1 MSARRAGALAAA
13 AALAGLLALAAAPAV
28 AADDP
33 DDVIPLTVTVPTLDG
48 DGDGG
53 GGDGDDGGPATLTD
67 AELRWAV
74 NTEAGSG
81 NYVGCNF
88 LMAGIPGTDGDTGGS
103 RVWGAGDAGLY
114 HGRAGDVRV
123 LRTVG
128 TGSGARQEQASF
140 GTRCT
145 TPTGE
150 KVTLSTTTGTEVV
163 VTGGRGTRAEDGAVE
178 IRWTGSFSVVF
189 YGGMTYWWASN
200 PVLRVDADGDGTL
213 TATAGGYAADR
224 EDVTRWRKLPATPVT
239 LATFSGERLTGSEG
253 GFLQPAYCGVRVD
266 VGDAAA
272 QVRQDPAGS
281 CWGSF
286 PQSLVDFQQRTGQA
300 SYWYSSGH
308 RDTAKPPAVVGVSY
322 DAARSIGSTPP
333 TTGTGGAGPGT
344 TGSGPGS
351 GSGSGAGTTSG
362 TPTGP
367 HGAGAAPGAAGAG
380 AGGGTGT
387 SRGLPAATLAAT
399 PPVAATAFPAVQAAT
414 LGGGAAPLVPGL
426 AAAGAA
432 GTDRL
437 AVATTGLLLA
447 ASGTVVGFRR
457 RWLVLPFRP

>member
-1 MSARRAGALAAA
+1 MSARRARAALGA
-13 AALAGLLALAAAPAV
+13 AALLALLAVPPAPAL

-33 DDVIPLTVTVPTLDG
+33 DDVIPLTVTVPRRDG

-53 GGDGDDGGPATLTD
+53 GSATLTD

-88 LMAGIPGTDGDTGGS
+88 LMAGTPGTDGNTGGS
-103 RVWGAGDAGLY
+103 RIWDDGDAALY

-128 TGSGARQEQASF
+128 TGAAATQRQATF

-145 TPTGE
+145 GPTGE
-150 KVTLSTTTGTEVV
+150 QVTLSTTTGAEVV
-163 VTGGRGTRAEDGAVE
+163 LAGGRGTRAADGSVE
-178 IRWTGSFSVVF
+178 IRWAGSFTVVF
-189 YGGMTYWWASN
+189 YGGMTYWWAGD
-200 PVLRVDADGDGTL
+200 PVLRLDADGDGTL

-224 EDVTRWRKLPATPVT
+224 EDVTRWGRLPATRVT
-239 LATFSGERLTGSEG
+239 LARFDGEKLTGSKG
-253 GFLQPAYCGVRVD
+253 GFLRPAYCGVRAD
-266 VGDAAA
+266 VGSSAA

-308 RDTAKPPAVVGVSY
+308 RDAAKPPAVVGVSF
-322 DAARSIGSTPP
+322 DAAQSIGSTPP
-333 TTGTGGAGPGT
+333 VSGVG
-344 TGSGPGS
+344 TGSGT
-351 GSGSGAGTTSG
+351 GSGAGDGSSAPAGPGPSG
-362 TPTGP
+362 GASGP
-367 HGAGAAPGAAGAG
+367 VGAPGPGTDALGGPGGLGAAGPATPRSPG
-380 AGGGTGT
+380 
-387 SRGLPAATLAAT
+387 AATLAAA
-399 PPVAATAFPAVQAAT
+399 PLTAFPAVQAAT
-414 LGGGAAPLVPGL
+414 LGGAAAPLVPDLLRTADGT
-426 AAAGAA
+426 

-447 ASGTVVGFRR
+447 ASGAVVGFRR

>member
-1 MSARRAGALAAA
+1 VSARRGRAALGAAA
-13 AALAGLLALAAAPAV
+13 VLALLALPAAPAL

-33 DDVIPLTVTVPTLDG
+33 DDVVPLTVTVPQRDG
-48 DGDGG
+48 DGEGDGG
-53 GGDGDDGGPATLTD
+53 AATLTD

-88 LMAGIPGTDGDTGGS
+88 LMAGTPGTDGNTGGS
-103 RVWGAGDAGLY
+103 RTWDDGDARLY

-128 TGSGARQEQASF
+128 TGAGATQRQATF

-145 TPTGE
+145 GPTGE
-150 KVTLSTTTGTEVV
+150 KVTLSTTTGAEVV
-163 VTGGRGTRAEDGAVE
+163 MSGGTGTRRADGSVE
-178 IRWTGSFSVVF
+178 IAWSGSFTVVF
-189 YGGMTYWWASN
+189 YGGMTYWWASD
-200 PVLRVDADGDGTL
+200 PVLRLDADGDGTL

-224 EDVTRWRKLPATPVT
+224 EDVTTWGRLPATPVT
-239 LATFSGERLTGSEG
+239 LARFDGEQLTGSKG
-253 GFLQPAYCGVRVD
+253 GFLQPAYCGVRVA
-266 VGDAAA
+266 VGGSAP

-308 RDTAKPPAVVGVSY
+308 RDAAKPPAVVGVSF
-322 DAARSIGSTPP
+322 DAAQSIGSTPP
-333 TTGTGGAGPGT
+333 VSGVGTGGGTTTPAGPGRSGGGTSGTAGTTGAAGPGT
-344 TGSGPGS
+344 DARGGPGA
-351 GSGSGAGTTSG
+351 GLGAGL
-362 TPTGP
+362 
-367 HGAGAAPGAAGAG
+367 GAAGSATPRSPG
-380 AGGGTGT
+380 
-387 SRGLPAATLAAT
+387 AATLAAA
-399 PPVAATAFPAVQAAT
+399 PLTAFPAVQATT
-414 LGGGAAPLVPGL
+414 LGGGATPLVPDLLRTADG
-426 AAAGAA
+426 A

-447 ASGTVVGFRR
+447 ASGAVVGFRR

>member
-1 MSARRAGALAAA
+1 MRARRVRAGVLVAAAAAAAALLAA
-13 AALAGLLALAAAPAV
+13 AALAGPAA

-33 DDVIPLTVTVPTLDG
+33 DDVVPLTVTVPGRTG

-53 GGDGDDGGPATLTD
+53 GAATLTD

-88 LMAGIPGTDGDTGGS
+88 LMAGTPGTDGDTGGS
-103 RVWGAGDAGLY
+103 RIWGDADAALY
-114 HGRAGDVRV
+114 HGRAGAVRV

-128 TGSGARQEQASF
+128 TGAEARQQQSTFA
-140 GTRCT
+140 TRCT

-150 KVTLSTTTGTEVV
+150 KAALSTTTGAEVV
-163 VTGGRGTRAEDGAVE
+163 VTGGRGTRKADGSVA

-189 YGGMTYWWASN
+189 YGGMTYWWASD
-200 PVLRVDADGDGTL
+200 PVLTLDADGDGTL

-224 EDVTRWRKLPATPVT
+224 DDVTRWRRLPATKVT
-239 LATFSGERLTGSEG
+239 LATFAGERLAGKG
-253 GFLQPAYCGVRVD
+253 GFLQPGYCGVRVD
-266 VGDAAA
+266 AGDSAA

-281 CWGSF
+281 CWGAF

-308 RDTAKPPAVVGVSY
+308 RDAAKPPAVVGVSF
-322 DAARSIGSTPP
+322 DAAQSIGSTPP
-333 TTGTGGAGPGT
+333 TQGVGSGGGPVDPGGTGGAG
-344 TGSGPGS
+344 
-351 GSGSGAGTTSG
+351 AGTPSG
-362 TPTGP
+362 TGDGTVG
-367 HGAGAAPGAAGAG
+367 AGAG
-380 AGGGTGT
+380 ATGGTG
-387 SRGLPAATLAAT
+387 GPAGAFPGGALGGPAGAGGTPPAT
-399 PPVAATAFPAVQAAT
+399 PLAATAFPAVQAAT
-414 LGGGAAPLVPGL
+414 LGGGGAPLVPGL
-426 AAAGAA
+426 AAGDGP

-437 AVATTGLLLA
+437 ALATTGLLLT
-447 ASGTVVGFRR
+447 ASGAVVGFRR